1 MIPSRL
7 TAQRLFAL
15 FLLGCVL
22 FNFPVMH
29 VFNRGDHIFGVPVM
43 YAYLM
48 TAWFGFIAFL
58 MLATEDRK
66 D

>member
-1 MIPSRL
+1 MVPSRL

-29 VFNRGDHIFGVPVM
+29 VFNRGGHIFGVPVM

-48 TAWFGFIAFL
+48 TGWFGFIAFL
-58 MLATEDRK
+58 MLATEGRK

>member
-1 MIPSRL
+1 MTPTRL

-29 VFNRGDHIFGVPVM
+29 VFNRGGYVFGYPAL
-43 YAYLM
+43 YLYLM
-48 TAWFGFIAFL
+48 LCWAGLIGLLAWT
-58 MLATEDRK
+58 TESRAS
-66 D
+66 